1 MKFTYVS
8 RYLLIGF
15 LYSLY
20 SVACAND
27 IRKYFDEA
35 LLFTETARFQSI
47 VEAVE
52 NSKKVKAFIQRDF
65 DAAGNMLLRQEIF
78 LGEKIFLTII
88 VNDKNIYQIT
98 PDGKIVENKIDDPVY
113 NPTLNWFFPKELRL
127 LAQTLNCQY
136 EDAGRTS
143 HNGVP
148 CRRIKF
154 TIPSDDQSRNTLET
168 LIPKP
173 YLSEKPKLYPYTI
186 VFLIGQSKPF
196 IYKFSMYDEL
206 GELTGEEDFGKVNLA
221 PRFQKST
228 FQLPAG
234 CKPVVVKTPKAIRK
248 VYAVVKPSLFAK
260 LENYFSQKWIQFS
273 SFFWKN

>member
-98 PDGKIVENKIDDPVY
+98 PDGKIV
-113 NPTLNWFFPKELRL
+113 
-127 LAQTLNCQY
+127 
-136 EDAGRTS
+136 
-143 HNGVP
+143 
-148 CRRIKF
+148 
-154 TIPSDDQSRNTLET
+154 
-168 LIPKP
+168 
-173 YLSEKPKLYPYTI
+173 
-186 VFLIGQSKPF
+186 
-196 IYKFSMYDEL
+196 
-206 GELTGEEDFGKVNLA
+206 
-221 PRFQKST
+221 
-228 FQLPAG
+228 
-234 CKPVVVKTPKAIRK
+234 
-248 VYAVVKPSLFAK
+248 
-260 LENYFSQKWIQFS
+260 
-273 SFFWKN
+273 